1 MRRQVKLESLI
12 IFTRQ
17 LMTLLRAG
25 IPLFRALNLVL
36 KETTDPKMKKVIE
49 KLLGSLSEGQS
60 FSEAIIHSLSFS
72 VFYENMVKVGENR
85 GSLDE
90 SLELIFNYLQKQR
103 EVQQKLT
110 TALSYPLLLFLGAV
124 GVMGGLFFYVI
135 PRFKSFFVENQIVMP
150 PLTKFLFGLSGL
162 LTDYPLLAVL
172 LLALGPAA
180 ILWSLFHPQ
189 GKKIIDQTIFK
200 WPVLGPMILAVA
212 CAQFARSLGT
222 LYLSGVPLI
231 QSLQLSQSILHNQ
244 FLNNELEQVIN
255 AVRNGKSLSEPFSE
269 SKFFPG
275 LLTQMLAIGEESG
288 QLGQMAIRTAEFF
301 EEESEYRIKR
311 QLALIE
317 PLALAAVAI
326 LVAMVAASVMLPLF
340 KMATNLRIR

>member
-1 MRRQVKLESLI
+1 MKNISIESLI
-12 IFTRQ
+12 VFTRQ

-25 IPLFRALNLVL
+25 IPLYRSLSLVL
-36 KETTDPKMKKVIE
+36 KETSDLKMKKVIE
-49 KLLGSLSEGQS
+49 RILSYLSEGKS
-60 FSEAIIHSLSFS
+60 FSEALTKTNSFS
-72 VFYENMVKVGENR
+72 TFYENMIKVGESR

-103 EVQQKLT
+103 EVKQKLT
-110 TALSYPLLLFLGAV
+110 TALSYPLLLLIGAT

-162 LTDYPLLAVL
+162 LTSYPILVVLFLA
-172 LLALGPAA
+172 AGPALIA
-180 ILWSLFHPQ
+180 WGVFHPQ
-189 GKKIIDQTIFK
+189 GKKIVDQSVFK
-200 WPVLGPMILAVA
+200 WPVFGPMILAIS

-231 QSLQLSQSILHNQ
+231 QSLQLSQSILRNQ
-244 FLNNELEQVIN
+244 FLNTEIEQVIN
-255 AVRNGKSLSEPFSE
+255 AVRNGKPLSGPFSE

-275 LLTQMLAIGEESG
+275 LMTQMLSIGEESG

-326 LVAMVAASVMLPLF
+326 LVSIVAASVMLPLF
-340 KMATNLRIR
+340 KMASNLRIR

>member
-1 MRRQVKLESLI
+1 MNVSIESLI
-12 IFTRQ
+12 VFTRQ

-25 IPLFRALNLVL
+25 IPLYRALSLVL
-36 KETTDPKMKKVIE
+36 KETADPKMKKIIE
-49 KLLGSLSEGQS
+49 KVLSYLSDGQS
-60 FSEAIIHSLSFS
+60 FSDAIAKSGSFS
-72 VFYENMVKVGENR
+72 TFYENMIKVGESR
-85 GSLDE
+85 GALDE

-103 EVQQKLT
+103 EVKQKLT
-110 TALSYPLLLFLGAV
+110 TALSYPLLLLLGAV

-150 PLTKFLFGLSGL
+150 PLTKFLFGLSSL
-162 LTDYPLLAVL
+162 LTNYPILAVL
-172 LLALGPAA
+172 FLASVPAFIFWA
-180 ILWSLFHPQ
+180 VFHPQ
-189 GKKIIDQTIFK
+189 GKKIVDQTIFK
-200 WPVLGPMILAVA
+200 WPVFGPMILAIS

-231 QSLQLSQSILHNQ
+231 QSLQLSQSILRNQ
-244 FLNNELEQVIN
+244 FLNKDLDQVIN
-255 AVRNGKSLSEPFSE
+255 AVRNGKSLSEPFAE

-317 PLALAAVAI
+317 PLALAAVAV
-326 LVAMVAASVMLPLF
+326 LVAIVAASVMLPLF
-340 KMATNLRIR
+340 KMASNLRIR